1 MEYSVAVGRMRSFS
15 MYCQERS
22 PGYIVEFKKK
32 KKQSRPVFEYTS
44 ICEERGENKIIYL
57 LIVLFAQDILQ

>member
-1 MEYSVAVGRMRSFS
+1 MEYSVAVGRTRSFS

-22 PGYIVEFKKK
+22 PGYIVELKIKK
-32 KKQSRPVFEYTS
+32 SRTVFEYTS

-57 LIVLFAQDILQ
+57 FIVLFAQDMLQ

>member
-32 KKQSRPVFEYTS
+32 KKSRTVFKYTS

-57 LIVLFAQDILQ
+57 FIVLFAQDILQ